1 MLDHVVVPTSVKI
14 QIELTQLPKLAR
26 LLASLDSGHQIRIHQ
41 QQWKLLREAIPLEG
55 RLPRSTKHELHC
67 YFMYIDDLDV
77 FLNDINW

>member
-26 LLASLDSGHQIRIHQ
+26 LLASLDSGHQIRIQQ

-55 RLPRSTKHELHC
+55 RLPRSTTKHELHC
-67 YFMYIDDLDV
+67 YFMHIDDLDV
-77 FLNDINW
+77 FLK